1 MNRLIFLT
9 IACFLLLTPR
19 YGFAAE
25 SLADCAAI
33 NNSNARLACFDK
45 LAGAS
50 GQADTAP
57 VAAVPA
63 PAMPAASTQAT
74 PPVPVAS
81 TETAPI
87 PVSAPITTSAAPATE
102 PTAVTPVTG
111 VSSYQDLFGLE
122 NQAAVKGIKKITSRI
137 SNDFDGWDGRT
148 VFRLENGQ
156 VWLQKD
162 GNSTLSWRGSS
173 HPIATIKRKAFNSYL
188 LKVEGANKSV
198 RVTRVK

>member
-1 MNRLIFLT
+1 MNRLIFLA

-74 PPVPVAS
+74 PPAPVAS

-102 PTAVTPVTG
+102 PAPVTG
-111 VSSYQDLFGLE
+111 VSSYQDIFGLE
-122 NQAAVKGIKKITSRI
+122 NQAAVKGVKKISSRI
-137 SNDFDGWDGRT
+137 INDFDGWDGRT

-156 VWLQKD
+156 VWVQKD
-162 GNSTLSWRGSS
+162 VNSTMSWRGSS

-188 LKVEGANKSV
+188 LKVEGVNKSV
-198 RVTRVK
+198 RVNRVK

>member
-1 MNRLIFLT
+1 MNRLIFLA

-74 PPVPVAS
+74 PPAPVAS

-87 PVSAPITTSAAPATE
+87 PVSAPVTTSAAPATE
-102 PTAVTPVTG
+102 PAPVTG
-111 VSSYQDLFGLE
+111 VSSYQDIFGLE
-122 NQAAVKGIKKITSRI
+122 NQAAVKGVKKISSRI
-137 SNDFDGWDGRT
+137 INDFDGWDGRT

-156 VWLQKD
+156 VWVQKD
-162 GNSTLSWRGSS
+162 VNSTMSWRGSS

-188 LKVEGANKSV
+188 LKVEGVNKSV
-198 RVTRVK
+198 RVNRVK

>member
-1 MNRLIFLT
+1 MNRLIFLA

-50 GQADTAP
+50 GQADAAP
-57 VAAVPA
+57 VAAVPT
-63 PAMPAASTQAT
+63 PAMSAASTQAM
-74 PPVPVAS
+74 PLVPVAS

-102 PTAVTPVTG
+102 PTPVTG
-111 VSSYQDLFGLE
+111 VSSYQDIFGLE
-122 NQAAVKGIKKITSRI
+122 NQAAVKGVKKITSRI

-156 VWLQKD
+156 VWVQKD
-162 GNSTLSWRGSS
+162 VNSTMSWRGSS
-173 HPIATIKRKAFNSYL
+173 HPIVTIKRKAFNSYL

-198 RVTRVK
+198 RVKRVK

>member
-1 MNRLIFLT
+1 MNRLIFLA

-19 YGFAAE
+19 YGFAEE

-81 TETAPI
+81 NETAPI
-87 PVSAPITTSAAPATE
+87 PVSAPITTSTAPATE
-102 PTAVTPVTG
+102 PTPVTG
-111 VSSYQDLFGLE
+111 VSSYKDIFGLE
-122 NQAAVKGIKKITSRI
+122 NQAAVKGIKKISSRI
-137 SNDFDGWDGRT
+137 SNDFDGWNGRT

-156 VWLQKD
+156 VWVQKNV
-162 GNSTLSWRGSS
+162 NSTMSWRGSS
-173 HPIATIKRKAFNSYL
+173 HPIVTIKRKAFNSYL

-198 RVTRVK
+198 RVKRVK

>member
-1 MNRLIFLT
+1 MNRLIFLA

-74 PPVPVAS
+74 PPAPVAS

-102 PTAVTPVTG
+102 PAPVTG
-111 VSSYQDLFGLE
+111 VSSYQDIFGLE
-122 NQAAVKGIKKITSRI
+122 NQAAVKGVKKISSRI
-137 SNDFDGWDGRT
+137 INDFDGWDGRT

-156 VWLQKD
+156 VWVQKD
-162 GNSTLSWRGSS
+162 VNSSLSWRGSS

-188 LKVEGANKSV
+188 LKVEGVNKSV
-198 RVTRVK
+198 RVNRVK

>member
-1 MNRLIFLT
+1 MNRLIFLA

-74 PPVPVAS
+74 PPAPVAS

-102 PTAVTPVTG
+102 PAPVTG
-111 VSSYQDLFGLE
+111 VSSYQDIFGLE
-122 NQAAVKGIKKITSRI
+122 NQAAVKGIKKISSRI
-137 SNDFDGWDGRT
+137 INDFDGWDGRT

-156 VWLQKD
+156 VWVQKD
-162 GNSTLSWRGSS
+162 VNSSLSWRGSS

-188 LKVEGANKSV
+188 LKIEGANKSV
-198 RVTRVK
+198 RVKRVK

>member
-1 MNRLIFLT
+1 MNRLIFLA

-50 GQADTAP
+50 DQADTAP

-81 TETAPI
+81 TEAALI

-102 PTAVTPVTG
+102 PTPVTG
-111 VSSYQDLFGLE
+111 VSSYQDIFGLE
-122 NQAAVKGIKKITSRI
+122 NQAAVKGVKKITSRI

-156 VWLQKD
+156 VW
-162 GNSTLSWRGSS
+162 
-173 HPIATIKRKAFNSYL
+173 
-188 LKVEGANKSV
+188 
-198 RVTRVK
+198 

>member
-1 MNRLIFLT
+1 MTMNRLIFLA

-50 GQADTAP
+50 GQAETAP

-74 PPVPVAS
+74 PPVPVANN
-81 TETAPI
+81 EAAPI
-87 PVSAPITTSAAPATE
+87 PVSAPVTTSAAPATE
-102 PTAVTPVTG
+102 PAPVTG
-111 VSSYQDLFGLE
+111 VSSYQDIFGLE
-122 NQAAVKGIKKITSRI
+122 NQAAVKGVKKISSRI
-137 SNDFDGWDGRT
+137 INDFDGWDGRT

-156 VWLQKD
+156 VWVQKD
-162 GNSTLSWRGSS
+162 VNSSLSWRGSS

-188 LKVEGANKSV
+188 LKIEGANKSV
-198 RVTRVK
+198 RVKRVK

>member
-1 MNRLIFLT
+1 MTMNRLIFLA

-74 PPVPVAS
+74 PPAPVAS

-102 PTAVTPVTG
+102 PAPVTG
-111 VSSYQDLFGLE
+111 VSSYQDIFGLE

-137 SNDFDGWDGRT
+137 INDFDGWDGRT

-156 VWLQKD
+156 VWVQKD
-162 GNSTLSWRGSS
+162 VNSTMSWRGSS

-188 LKVEGANKSV
+188 LKVEGVNKSV
-198 RVTRVK
+198 RVNRVK

>member
-1 MNRLIFLT
+1 MNRLIFLA

-81 TETAPI
+81 NEAAPI

-102 PTAVTPVTG
+102 PTPVTG
-111 VSSYQDLFGLE
+111 VSSYQDIFGLE
-122 NQAAVKGIKKITSRI
+122 NQAAVKGIKKISSRI
-137 SNDFDGWDGRT
+137 INDFDGWDGRT

-156 VWLQKD
+156 VWVQKD
-162 GNSTLSWRGSS
+162 VNSTMSWRGSS

-188 LKVEGANKSV
+188 LKVEGVNKSV
-198 RVTRVK
+198 RVNRVK

>member
-1 MNRLIFLT
+1 MNRLIFLA

-74 PPVPVAS
+74 PPAPVAS

-102 PTAVTPVTG
+102 PAPVTG
-111 VSSYQDLFGLE
+111 VSSYQDIFGLE
-122 NQAAVKGIKKITSRI
+122 NQAAVKGVKKISSRI
-137 SNDFDGWDGRT
+137 INDFDGWDGRT

-156 VWLQKD
+156 VWVQKD
-162 GNSTLSWRGSS
+162 VNSSLSWRGSS

-188 LKVEGANKSV
+188 LKIEGANKSV
-198 RVTRVK
+198 RVKRVK

>member
-1 MNRLIFLT
+1 MTMNRLIFLA

-74 PPVPVAS
+74 PPAPVAS

-102 PTAVTPVTG
+102 PAPVTG
-111 VSSYQDLFGLE
+111 VSSYQDIFGLE
-122 NQAAVKGIKKITSRI
+122 NQAAVKGVKKISSRI
-137 SNDFDGWDGRT
+137 INDFDGWDGRT

-156 VWLQKD
+156 VWVQKD
-162 GNSTLSWRGSS
+162 VNSTMSWRGSS

-188 LKVEGANKSV
+188 LKVEGVNKSV
-198 RVTRVK
+198 RVNRVK

>member
-1 MNRLIFLT
+1 MTMNRLIFLA

-63 PAMPAASTQAT
+63 PAMPAASTQAA

-81 TETAPI
+81 NEAAPI

-102 PTAVTPVTG
+102 PTPVTG
-111 VSSYQDLFGLE
+111 VSSYQDIFGLE
-122 NQAAVKGIKKITSRI
+122 NQAAVKGIKKISSRI
-137 SNDFDGWDGRT
+137 INDFDGWDGRT

-156 VWLQKD
+156 VWVQKD
-162 GNSTLSWRGSS
+162 VNSTMSWRGSS

-188 LKVEGANKSV
+188 LKVEGVNKSV
-198 RVTRVK
+198 RVNRVK

>member
-1 MNRLIFLT
+1 MNRLIFLA

-74 PPVPVAS
+74 PPAPVAS

-102 PTAVTPVTG
+102 PAPVTG
-111 VSSYQDLFGLE
+111 VSSYQDIFGLE
-122 NQAAVKGIKKITSRI
+122 NQAAVKGVKKISSRI
-137 SNDFDGWDGRT
+137 INDFDGWDGRT

-156 VWLQKD
+156 VWVQKD
-162 GNSTLSWRGSS
+162 VNSTMSWRGSS

-188 LKVEGANKSV
+188 LKVEGVNKSV
-198 RVTRVK
+198 RVKRVK

>member
-1 MNRLIFLT
+1 MNRLIFLA

-63 PAMPAASTQAT
+63 PAMPAASTQAA

-81 TETAPI
+81 NEATPI

-102 PTAVTPVTG
+102 PTPVTG
-111 VSSYQDLFGLE
+111 VSSYQDIFGLE

-137 SNDFDGWDGRT
+137 INDFDGWNGRT

-156 VWLQKD
+156 VWVQKD
-162 GNSTLSWRGSS
+162 VNSTMSWRGSS

-188 LKVEGANKSV
+188 LKVEGVNKSV
-198 RVTRVK
+198 RVNRVK

>member
-1 MNRLIFLT
+1 MNRLIFLA

-63 PAMPAASTQAT
+63 PAMPAASTQAA

-81 TETAPI
+81 NEAAPI

-102 PTAVTPVTG
+102 PTPVTG
-111 VSSYQDLFGLE
+111 VSSYQDIFGLE

-137 SNDFDGWDGRT
+137 INDFDGWDGRT

-156 VWLQKD
+156 VWVQKD
-162 GNSTLSWRGSS
+162 VNSTMSWRGSS

-188 LKVEGANKSV
+188 LKVEGVNKSV
-198 RVTRVK
+198 RVNRVK